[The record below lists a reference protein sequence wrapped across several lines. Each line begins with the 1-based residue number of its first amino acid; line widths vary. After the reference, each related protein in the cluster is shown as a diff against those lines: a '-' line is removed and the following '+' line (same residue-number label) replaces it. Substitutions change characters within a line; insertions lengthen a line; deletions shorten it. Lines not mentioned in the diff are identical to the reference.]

1 MTIVYQVNLKKRK
14 ERERKK
20 DEEEEEE
27 CRKSVLEAT
36 VATSISF
43 LHILACTFYSQLMLA
58 KKLTVF
64 LVVDR

>member
-20 DEEEEEE
+20 DEEEEE